1 MNQAI
6 LIRDI
11 KTVEI
16 IHKEMPVRKPG
27 EVLLKILYGG
37 ICGSDLGSY
46 RGSFPIPGFRDMNFP
61 QRFWKWMNRS
71 RS

>member
-46 RGSFPIPGFRDMNFP
+46 RGSFAYFSYPRIPGIFR
-61 QRFWKWMNRS
+61 RGS
-71 RS
+71 GSG